1 MKTWRCI
8 VMDIEALKELV
19 KPELAILIP
28 VMWAI
33 GYAIKNTQKIDD
45 KYIPII
51 LGVVSILLTTLGLLA
66 TVESDLVTL
75 LFAAITQGIIIA
87 AVAVYGNQLIK
98 QMSK

>member
-1 MKTWRCI
+1 
-8 VMDIEALKELV
+8 MDIEALKELV

-51 LGVVSILLTTLGLLA
+51 LGVVSILLTALGLLA
-66 TVESDLVTL
+66 TVESDFITL

>member
-1 MKTWRCI
+1 
-8 VMDIEALKELV
+8 MDIETLKELI

-51 LGVVSILLTTLGLLA
+51 LGVVSILLTALGLLA
-66 TVESDLVTL
+66 TVESNLVTL

-87 AVAVYGNQLIK
+87 AVAVYGNQIVK

>member
-1 MKTWRCI
+1 
-8 VMDIEALKELV
+8 MDIEALKELV

-51 LGVVSILLTTLGLLA
+51 LGVVSILLTALGLLA
-66 TVESDLVTL
+66 TVESNLITL

-87 AVAVYGNQLIK
+87 ALAVYGNQIVK

>member
-1 MKTWRCI
+1 
-8 VMDIEALKELV
+8 MDIEALKELV

-51 LGVVSILLTTLGLLA
+51 LGVVSILLTALGLLA
-66 TVESDLVTL
+66 TVESNLITL

-87 AVAVYGNQLIK
+87 AVAVYGNQIVK

>member
-1 MKTWRCI
+1 
-8 VMDIEALKELV
+8 MDIEALKELI

-51 LGVVSILLTTLGLLA
+51 LGVVSILLTALGLLA
-66 TVESDLVTL
+66 TVESNLVTL

-87 AVAVYGNQLIK
+87 AVAVYGNQIVK

>member
-1 MKTWRCI
+1 
-8 VMDIEALKELV
+8 MDIEALKELV

-51 LGVVSILLTTLGLLA
+51 LGVVSILLTALGLLA

-87 AVAVYGNQLIK
+87 AVAVYGNQIVK

>member
-1 MKTWRCI
+1 
-8 VMDIEALKELV
+8 MDIEALKELV

-51 LGVVSILLTTLGLLA
+51 LGVVSILLTALGLLA
-66 TVESDLVTL
+66 TVESNLVTL

-98 QMSK
+98 QMNK

>member
-1 MKTWRCI
+1 
-8 VMDIEALKELV
+8 MDIEALKELV

-51 LGVVSILLTTLGLLA
+51 LGVVSILLTALGLLA
-66 TVESDLVTL
+66 TVESNLVTL

>member
-1 MKTWRCI
+1 
-8 VMDIEALKELV
+8 MDIEALKELV

-51 LGVVSILLTTLGLLA
+51 LGVVSILLTALGLLA
-66 TVESDLVTL
+66 TVESDFITL

-87 AVAVYGNQLIK
+87 AVAVYGNQIVK

>member
-1 MKTWRCI
+1 
-8 VMDIEALKELV
+8 
-19 KPELAILIP
+19 
-28 VMWAI
+28 MWAI

-51 LGVVSILLTTLGLLA
+51 LGVVSILLTALGLLA
-66 TVESDLVTL
+66 TVESNLVTL

-87 AVAVYGNQLIK
+87 AVAVYGNQIVK